1 MTHVIVDDDR
11 LTALLW
17 LLSLCEPDAFC
28 NFAVTVKEV
37 RSMAAELLRERE
49 RGHEHCPCC
58 DGDHP

>member
-17 LLSLCEPDAFC
+17 LLSLREPDAFC
-28 NFAVTVKEV
+28 NFVVTVEEV

-49 RGHEHCPCC
+49 RGHEHSPCC